1 MSLLFPYS
9 SALKGALN
17 SRRIRPRTFAFAT
30 TNSSISNP
38 PPGSKASAVL
48 QDVLSSVG
56 AGSSSGVSTSISS
69 SSIDDVSS
77 SAHALPSNPY
87 LSKVTYSARYS
98 TSKTNPSQHSF
109 AQAGRYYNFG
119 SAEEV
124 ASLFP
129 EGVAGSIAEEWGVA
143 GSNALLVRPLG
154 VRFVKHLED
163 WRNTHG
169 RTLHA
174 SGNPVK
180 DLSAEALKTPYVVKP
195 LQEPPT
201 REDALKLGL
210 LNAAP
215 QSPTAA
221 TSQKSGTKDKA
232 IGSSSSALA
241 APVFSSAEAVLFE
254 KFRPVRVLTGPRGV
268 GKSAVLN
275 YAAQYARLNGWICVF
290 LSDAFGLMNM
300 GKVLIPSKL
309 RPGMVDQHD
318 IALKLLRDLNA
329 THASQLA
336 QIPQRLKYANHRYL
350 PPKIDAVVSAE
361 REQLRLREEQEK
373 AKLKAQADAAGKPWD
388 PTTFVSRF
396 EDESDDKVDR
406 SSFTLEDMCAW
417 GIKHPSAATDCL
429 LHLLGEL
436 KIQTEFP
443 ILIAVDSINLLY
455 GESVYPEAGSGVNLP
470 SSRLSIPAAFQ
481 CLGAD
486 GFKPSA
492 AFKRGMWLTAVSFTH
507 TQNMKPMF
515 EEAYVRGRVRVPVP
529 TLTRQEVYSV
539 LSHYSKS
546 GGFLML
552 EGVNQVDP
560 FLVEYYKTLCGGNY
574 REIFRAAVFT
584 PEPPAG
590 PRNRNF
596 RLRNN

>member
-1 MSLLFPYS
+1 MFYPALNRALRRNRIRLLFLQSFS
-9 SALKGALN
+9 SSTIN
-17 SRRIRPRTFAFAT
+17 I
-30 TNSSISNP
+30 P
-38 PPGSKASAVL
+38 PLGTKASAIL
-48 QDVLSSVG
+48 LDALG
-56 AGSSSGVSTSISS
+56 TSSST
-69 SSIDDVSS
+69 SSIPTDDVSVPV
-77 SAHALPSNPY
+77 LPSNPY
-87 LSKVTYSARYS
+87 LSKVTYSTKYS
-98 TSKTNPSQHSF
+98 TSKNNPSQHSF

-119 SAEEV
+119 SAEEI

-129 EGVAGSIAEEWGVA
+129 EGVAGSIAEEWSVA

-163 WRNTHG
+163 WKNIHG
-169 RTLHA
+169 RSLYTAGH
-174 SGNPVK
+174 PIK
-180 DLSAEALKTPYVVKP
+180 DISADVIKTPYIIKP

-201 REDALKLGL
+201 REEALKLGL

-215 QSPTAA
+215 LDPVAVSP
-221 TSQKSGTKDKA
+221 A
-232 IGSSSSALA
+232 IPVSSSTLNSTKGNTPVTPALA
-241 APVFSSAEAVLFE
+241 SVEAALFE

-268 GKSAVLN
+268 GKSAILN
-275 YAAQYARLNGWICVF
+275 YAAQYARLNGWICVL
-290 LSDAFGLMNM
+290 LSDAFGVMNM

-318 IALKLLRDLNA
+318 IALKLLRDINS
-329 THASQLA
+329 THAQQLA

-350 PPKIDAVVSAE
+350 PPKIDLIVSAE

-373 AKLKAQADAAGKPWD
+373 AKLKAQADAAGKAWD
-388 PTTFVSRF
+388 PSTFVSRF

-406 SSFTLEDMCAW
+406 SSFTLQDMCVW

-443 ILIAVDSINLLY
+443 ILMVVDSINLLY

-470 SSRLSIPAAFQ
+470 SNRLSIPSAFQ
-481 CLGAD
+481 CLGPD

-529 TLTRQEVYSV
+529 PLSRQEVHSV

-590 PRNRNF
+590 PRSRNF

>member
-1 MSLLFPYS
+1 MSL
-9 SALKGALN
+9 KRALN
-17 SRRIRPRTFAFAT
+17 ARLRVRTFST
-30 TNSSISNP
+30 ISP

-48 QDVLSSVG
+48 LDVLSAVG
-56 AGSSSGVSTSISS
+56 GGGSSSSSGASSPSGTSS
-69 SSIDDVSS
+69 SSSLDDLSS

-87 LSKVTYSARYS
+87 LSKVTYSAKYS

-154 VRFVKHLED
+154 VRLAKHLED

-169 RTLHA
+169 RSLHA
-174 SGNPVK
+174 SGHPIK
-180 DLSAEALKTPYVVKP
+180 DLSADALKTAYVVQP

-201 REDALKLGL
+201 RAEALKLGL

-215 QSPTAA
+215 QGGNVA
-221 TSQKSGTKDKA
+221 TPPVTSSSSQQSGKDKT
-232 IGSSSSALA
+232 IVSSSSSSAAA
-241 APVFSSAEAVLFE
+241 APVFTSAEAALFE

-268 GKSAVLN
+268 GKSSILN

-290 LSDAFGLMNM
+290 LSDSFGMMNM

-329 THASQLA
+329 THSSQLA
-336 QIPQRLKYANHRYL
+336 QIPQRLKYAIHRYL

-388 PTTFVSRF
+388 PSTFVSRF

-406 SSFTLEDMCAW
+406 SSFTLQDMCSW

-443 ILIAVDSINLLY
+443 ILMAVDSINLLY

-507 TQNMKPMF
+507 TQDMKPMF